1 VTLGGPLVRI
11 EVDCGVPL
19 LGVLTAVSAQE
30 LDLTVGK
37 QVFASFKATAIHIIK
52 RGD

>member
-1 VTLGGPLVRI
+1 MTLVGPLVRI

-30 LDLTVGK
+30 LDLLSANKFLPALRLPRYT
-37 QVFASFKATAIHIIK
+37 S
-52 RGD
+52 